1 MYLDSESKTRLTSLN
16 ADRPFAES
24 VRRKTERTNK
34 MKKLMIAAAA
44 VAMVGGAFAEVNP
57 CTEPCPFGYQIKI
70 YLKTTDAGSLSN
82 KTDCTELCLRKPAV
96 KRFAG
101 FIYGTTGEETVTCGE
116 GGCECNDW
124 SAAELVMWNYDTKAE
139 AVPAT
144 AKLALLDRI
153 YNGDTTT
160 AEICFTL
167 DKMAYAGFGRVA
179 KRNGKWTLKYA
190 SGFGAGM
197 LAQKCTTCTEMT
209 CGECTGTEDA
219 DVKVWAICASESAAP
234 TLCAPYTAAYGKWTI
249 DWSSTIYN
257 RLLNKQQVVQPGA
270 SWQIA
275 TPVLFEQADTF
286 AGACE

>member
-1 MYLDSESKTRLTSLN
+1 
-16 ADRPFAES
+16 
-24 VRRKTERTNK
+24 
-34 MKKLMIAAAA
+34 MKKLMIVAAAMMA
-44 VAMVGGAFAEVNP
+44 GAAFATDCNECQTINP

-70 YLKTTDAGSLSN
+70 YLKTTDAGSISN
-82 KTDCTELCLRKPAV
+82 YNAKATGCFDKACLRKPAV

-101 FIYGTTGEETVTCGE
+101 FIYGTTGEETVLCGE

-139 AVPAT
+139 AVPAE

-160 AEICFTL
+160 AEICFNL
-167 DKMAYAGFGRVA
+167 DKMTYAGFGRVA

-190 SGFGAGM
+190 SGFGAGL

-219 DVKVWAICASESAAP
+219 DVQVWAICADESAAP
-234 TLCAPYTAAYGKWTI
+234 NFCAPYTAAYGKWTI
-249 DWSSTIYN
+249 DWSATIYN

-275 TPVLFEQADTF
+275 TPVLFEQDADTF
-286 AGACE
+286 AAECAD